1 MDKAVILARGLGTRM
16 RKEDSG
22 LNLGPEEKRMAA
34 AGIKALMPVGRPFL
48 DYVLGSLADSG
59 YRRVCLVIG
68 PEHDE
73 LRRYY
78 SRTVALERL
87 QIDFAVQQEPRG
99 TADAVAA
106 AERFVDGSSF
116 LAVNSDNYY
125 PVEALEALR
134 QLSGPGLAVFD
145 RGSMVELSNISE
157 DRLAKF
163 ALAHI
168 DPGGCLSR
176 IREKPE
182 PESLNLSSGANWVS
196 MNCWRF
202 DPEIFSACAAVSPS
216 PRGELEITDAVQYCI
231 DEIGQ
236 RFRALCFAAPVL
248 DLSSRED
255 IAPIKEHLAGQRV
268 RL

>member
-168 DPGGCLSR
+168 DPDCCLSR
-176 IREKPE
+176 IQEKPE